1 MLEQIKWLPSCCGW
15 HGDYA
20 EFNTK
25 SGKTLRIKR
34 GPSVEGYLI
43 MIFENNVCKT
53 LDEDGVPVYE
63 NVTELELISEME

>member
-1 MLEQIKWLPSCCGW
+1 
-15 HGDYA
+15 
-20 EFNTK
+20 
-25 SGKTLRIKR
+25 
-34 GPSVEGYLI
+34 VEGYLI